1 MKTVIC
7 CDDNKAFCD
16 VLEMLLQKYRE
27 TYEIEIVKF
36 YDADGLLQFCTE
48 NKFDLIYLDIELGE
62 QNGLKVARKLKYLN
76 PKALI
81 IYISAYDDY
90 YVDMANAEPFRF
102 IRKDAADID
111 RLNRELG
118 QTLSEAV
125 KRLEDASKFSYV
137 FRRNEYTVELNRV
150 KYFCS
155 VARTIQICGNIDTP
169 AYFYG
174 KMDELEKRLKEKDR
188 NFERI
193 SKSCIVNI
201 NYVRAKSKKQV
212 LVDGKLLSVTSRY
225 REHFMRRHADIADL
239 II

>member
-7 CDDNKAFCD
+7 CDDNRAFCD

-27 TYEIEIVKF
+27 IYEIEIAKF

-81 IYISAYDDY
+81 IYISAYEDY
-90 YVDMANAEPFRF
+90 YVDMVNAEPFRF
-102 IRKDAADID
+102 ITKDATDIE
-111 RLNRELG
+111 RLNRDVG
-118 QTLSEAV
+118 QTLSEAM
-125 KRLEDASKFSYV
+125 KRLEDTSKFSFI
-137 FRRNEYTVELNRV
+137 FRRNEYTVELNKV
-150 KYFCS
+150 KYFYS
-155 VARTIQICGNIDTP
+155 VARTIRICGNVGNPD
-169 AYFYG
+169 YFYG
-174 KMDELEKRLKEKDR
+174 RMDDVEKMLKEKDQ

-201 NYVRAKSKKQV
+201 NYVRGKSKKQV
-212 LVDGKLLSVTSRY
+212 LVDGKMLSVTARY
-225 REHFMRRHADIADL
+225 REDFMRRHSDIPYL